1 MFSKVLDCPECGHR
15 FNYDH
20 GDSAFPE
27 RITCPGCNKSS
38 HYADF
43 SVLTF
48 CSQCRSKLKIPL
60 DMIFDDDLACPSCGA
75 VVNTASSFIDE
86 AGAVTLDCGN
96 GGSPAEERKKNK
108 SLLREGDIFDK
119 YKIIRLLG
127 KGGMAEVY
135 LAEHLLLKQLCAI
148 KLMLSNINT
157 DSEMAVK
164 RFLREAKL
172 SHQFNH
178 PNIVKVFDVGSDFQ
192 TGSLFIAMEYV
203 EGKTLYDLAN
213 EKTFSEDELCKV
225 LVSMAN
231 ALNALAEVHVVH
243 RDIKPSNIML
253 TNDGVYKL
261 MDLGIAKSDSG
272 SHVAGDMTLTMD
284 QCAIGTPNYAS
295 PEQCRSAHNVD
306 MRSDIYSLGATLYH
320 LASGKLPF
328 TGTTAVETLLNV
340 MQSDAVPL
348 STYRPDLS
356 QKMLDLIEQ
365 MMRKNPDE
373 RPQLP
378 DALLAAMYSSQK
390 SKFRSVVS
398 NLGSSLKKQR
408 KKNGNHGVFFKVF
421 RWAAAIVLLI
431 VIVMNIRHINGYLGR
446 KFAEQEV
453 EHTTIVQP
461 PADVL
466 ANHSPVGKFQDKYG
480 EFVKYIEYNSAE
492 KKYLFPKIRF
502 ASENKQNLILLYDF
516 ANMQAT
522 SDTDSTSPEEGV
534 VHLAKSKM
542 DIVIP
547 SGGKINDFTISL
559 DFCSGNGGNTILFNI
574 GSYLK
579 VFIYKSKLTVIVSNK
594 HYITSNI
601 VVPDNVWANVT
612 LIYENDKRKLSL
624 LSGDRFAG
632 SYLLPDKFSWNSFS
646 LGDMSQFSFA
656 NENWLNGKIDTI
668 KVYNCARKMILPE
681 NKDKI
686 TRDSIVSGTR
696 KTVAE
701 FVAEIELQQQN

>member
-60 DMIFDDDLACPSCGA
+60 DMISDTDLACPSCGA
-75 VVNTASSFIDE
+75 VVNTESSFVGE
-86 AGAVTLDCGN
+86 AGAVTLDCTDRI
-96 GGSPAEERKKNK
+96 SAFEERKKHK

-148 KLMLSNINT
+148 KLMLTNTNT

-192 TGSLFIAMEYV
+192 TGTLFIAMEYV
-203 EGKTLYDLAN
+203 EGKTLHDLAN

-272 SHVAGDMTLTMD
+272 SHVAGDMTLTVD

-328 TGTTAVETLLNV
+328 TGTTVVETLLNV
-340 MQSDAVPL
+340 MQADAVPL

-356 QKMLDLIEQ
+356 QKMLDLIDQ

-390 SKFRSVVS
+390 SNFISAVK
-398 NLGSSLKKQR
+398 NLGSLLKNQR
-408 KKNGNHGVFFKVF
+408 KQTGKSGVFFKVF
-421 RWAAAIVLLI
+421 RWSAAIVLLV
-431 VIVMNIRHINGYLGR
+431 VIMLNIRHINSYLGK
-446 KFAEQEV
+446 KFAEQKV
-453 EHTTIVQP
+453 ERPKIVQP
-461 PADVL
+461 PANAL
-466 ANHSPVGKFQDKYG
+466 AHHSPLGKFPDKFG
-480 EFVKYIEYNSAE
+480 EFSQYIKYDQAG

-516 ANMQAT
+516 GNMQAP
-522 SDTDSTSPEEGV
+522 SDAAGSSPEEGV
-534 VHLAKSKM
+534 VHLATSKM
-542 DIVIP
+542 DMVIP

-559 DFCSGNGGNTILFNI
+559 DFCSGKGGNTILFNI
-574 GSYLK
+574 GSFLK
-579 VFIYKSKLTVIVSNK
+579 VFIYKSKLTVLAGGK

-612 LIYENDKRKLSL
+612 LIYENAKSKLSL

-632 SYLLPDKFSWNSFS
+632 SYLLPEKFSWNSFS

-656 NENWLNGKIDTI
+656 DADWLNGKIDTI
-668 KVYNCARKMILPE
+668 KVYNCAREMILPE
-681 NKDKI
+681 DKEKI
-686 TRDSIVSGTR
+686 PRAGIVSGTR

-701 FVAEIELQQQN
+701 FAAEIELQQEN